1 MTHEREVHSALQI
14 SQSWE
19 DLTLDADNWSVKS
32 GNGGGIADVQMGNVH
47 QGGVISDIND
57 LTNPLHVTTMIER
70 TVGIGG
76 ISCSSPSPTR

>member
-19 DLTLDADNWSVKS
+19 DLTLDAESWSVKS
-32 GNGGGIADVQMGNVH
+32 GGNGGANGDVHMMAVGAD
-47 QGGVISDIND
+47 SSD
-57 LTNPLHVTTMIER
+57 LTNPLHVTTMVER
-70 TVGIGG
+70 SVGIGSG